1 MAVGRDALNWG
12 SVGSLDGLNQHMLLC
27 DALVDV
33 CVTAPD
39 VISLR
44 WKQASRL
51 SISKPGMCSIM
62 DPWVLSPQMDHQ
74 GRRLGV
80 TEQENNKA
88 SQILAQDLV
97 GEAGGV
103 LGGSWALGLT

>member
-1 MAVGRDALNWG
+1 MGRDVLHRG
-12 SVGSLDGLNQHMLLC
+12 SVGSLDGLDQHMLLC

-44 WKQASRL
+44 WEQASRL

-74 GRRLGV
+74 GTRLGV
-80 TEQENNKA
+80 TEQRIIK
-88 SQILAQDLV
+88 ILRSWPRTWWGRLV
-97 GEAGGV
+97 VCWAGAGRW
-103 LGGSWALGLT
+103 G

>member
-1 MAVGRDALNWG
+1 MAVGRDVLTRG
-12 SVGSLDGLNQHMLLC
+12 SVGSLDGLDQHMLLC

-74 GRRLGV
+74 GRRLG
-80 TEQENNKA
+80 QNKRIIKLLR
-88 SQILAQDLV
+88 SWPRTWWGRLV
-97 GEAGGV
+97 VCWAGAGRW
-103 LGGSWALGLT
+103 G